1 MGLASPQCGQKRCRM
16 NDLLTAMAIITPV
29 TTGLIEMVKRVN
41 IPTRIVPIMPLVL
54 GIAAA
59 FLFPPSMGATNEIA
73 AGVLS
78 GLAASG
84 LYSGVV
90 KTTAMGK

>member
-1 MGLASPQCGQKRCRM
+1 M

-90 KTTAMGK
+90 KTTAMGE